1 MLEERIA
8 KDYVQAMKDRNHVRS
23 STLNFLRANLKNVRI
38 DKRADHLEDGDV
50 VAVIKKQ
57 IKQRQDSIDLYGQG
71 GRQDLVEKESA
82 EMAVLKGYL
91 PQEISEEELKV
102 FVQGAVRE
110 TGAQSMKDM
119 GKVMK
124 TLLVKIQGRADN
136 KLVSAM
142 VQKVLTPS

>member
-8 KDYVQAMKDRNHVRS
+8 KDYVQAMKDRDHVRS
-23 STLNFLRANLKNVRI
+23 STLNFLRADLKNVRI

-82 EMAVLKGYL
+82 EMADLKGYL

-102 FVQGAVRE
+102 FVQEAVHE

-124 TLLVKIQGRADN
+124 ALFVKVQGRADN

>member
-102 FVQGAVRE
+102 FVQEAVRE
-110 TGAQSMKDM
+110 TGAQSTKDM

-124 TLLVKIQGRADN
+124 ALLVKIQGRADN

>member
-8 KDYVQAMKDRNHVRS
+8 KDYVQAMKDRDHVRS
-23 STLNFLRANLKNVRI
+23 STLNFLRADLKNVRI

-102 FVQGAVRE
+102 FVQEVVHE

-124 TLLVKIQGRADN
+124 ALFVKVQGRADN

>member
-8 KDYVQAMKDRNHVRS
+8 KDYVQAMKDRDHVRS
-23 STLNFLRANLKNVRI
+23 STLNFLRADLKNVRI

-102 FVQGAVRE
+102 FVQEAVHE

-124 TLLVKIQGRADN
+124 ALFVKVQGRADN

>member
-8 KDYVQAMKDRNHVRS
+8 KDYVQAMKDRDHVRS

-50 VAVIKKQ
+50 VGVIKKQ

-91 PQEISEEELKV
+91 PHEISEEELKV
-102 FVQGAVRE
+102 FVQEAVRE

-124 TLLVKIQGRADN
+124 TLLVKVQGRADN
-136 KLVSAM
+136 KFVSAM